1 MNTNAHCLWIKRL
14 KYCLGLSLII
24 ISGLSL
30 TCFIRSAEAQVK
42 PVSAS
47 DYDDVLSL
55 KAPIKKVT
63 LYQGHAVVRREAK
76 VRITPKGSLLK
87 FPDLP
92 RHASDIKVY
101 AKGSEL
107 QRISTQ
113 NKTRTKLDYQQFE
126 KHLKKIEQV
135 NQKALVLNTEFE
147 SKKEHLNDLFQLASR
162 QAKNIKQPILL
173 NKKTQ
178 KTWQQFH
185 IFIEKQQA
193 QFQNE
198 LIEIEESLDS
208 LFVQYQNE
216 WKAIRAIIE
225 AAQERQVIE
234 VFALLKQKTAQLSNV
249 QLSYQ
254 VPNVSWTPSYEIHV
268 DTSRGKAQRNFA
280 VKVSQ
285 SSGEDWN
292 NVALEVSTG
301 RNQSVS
307 TRPTLQTWLLSEEK
321 QFIPS
326 VQAASLPHRPPL
338 FSRPVIQGRTKRGQT
353 WLNRLNERFIR
364 SRQDAYKV
372 STKHP
377 ALAQILNQ
385 NRVNQLVFSKDA
397 SALNNALFDGLS
409 MGSLAGL
416 GEISSNLSKGG
427 LSSTMNM
434 QSRPRR
440 RAHRSK
446 KHYQAS
452 SPPPRP
458 ARARNSRVSV
468 PTAMSFESDD
478 FAAESAPNS
487 KLSTSSSLIGARGLI
502 FADLTQYIIQ
512 EPVYI
517 HRYIAPNRSSIP
529 NQSSA
534 ISIPMQVTSL
544 SIDLIYESTPALS
557 KHVYLSGQA
566 IHKGQ
571 HAIMSGMASI
581 FSNGAFVGESR
592 LKQILPGEKLSIALG
607 ADLDVEV
614 KRHLEIKTTTSGV
627 FSKTETNHY
636 EVSIQVAN
644 YKKRKIQIR
653 LFDVLPIS
661 DHDKV
666 KVKLINS
673 SPKAE
678 IKDSNQGI
686 VQWDLALK
694 AGEKR
699 KLSLK
704 YEITN
709 PAEWRVYQK

>member
-1 MNTNAHCLWIKRL
+1 MIFFNLLVDKL
-14 KYCLGLSLII
+14 K
-24 ISGLSL
+24 
-30 TCFIRSAEAQVK
+30 
-42 PVSAS
+42 
-47 DYDDVLSL
+47 
-55 KAPIKKVT
+55 
-63 LYQGHAVVRREAK
+63 
-76 VRITPKGSLLK
+76 
-87 FPDLP
+87 
-92 RHASDIKVY
+92 
-101 AKGSEL
+101 
-107 QRISTQ
+107 TQ
-113 NKTRTKLDYQQFE
+113 
-126 KHLKKIEQV
+126 
-135 NQKALVLNTEFE
+135 
-147 SKKEHLNDLFQLASR
+147 
-162 QAKNIKQPILL
+162 KQPILL

-193 QFQNE
+193 QYQNR
-198 LIEIEESLDS
+198 LIEIEESLDR

-292 NVALEVSTG
+292 NVALEVSSG

-321 QFIPS
+321 QFIPR

-338 FSRPVIQGRTKRGQT
+338 FSSPLLQTRVERSQT

-364 SRQDAYKV
+364 SRQEAYKV

-377 ALAQILNQ
+377 TLAQILNK
-385 NRVNQLVFSKDA
+385 NRVNQLVLSKEA
-397 SALNNALFDGLS
+397 STLNNVLLES
-409 MGSLAGL
+409 MGSL
-416 GEISSNLSKGG
+416 GG
-427 LSSTMNM
+427 LDNVSTTLSGGGRGSAMSM
-434 QSRPRR
+434 QSRSRR
-440 RAHRSK
+440 RARPSK
-446 KHYQAS
+446 KSYGVAA
-452 SPPPRP
+452 PPPRAP
-458 ARARNSRVSV
+458 RPRPTRSSV
-468 PTAMSFESDD
+468 PAAMSFELDD
-478 FAAESAPNS
+478 YAAESAPSS
-487 KLSTSSSLIGARGLI
+487 KLSTSRTSSAARGLS

-512 EPVYI
+512 EPVYV
-517 HRYIAPNRSSIP
+517 HRYSAPNLSSVP

-544 SIDLIYESTPALS
+544 PIDLIYESTPALS

-566 IHKGQ
+566 KHQGK

-666 KVKLINS
+666 KVKLIKS